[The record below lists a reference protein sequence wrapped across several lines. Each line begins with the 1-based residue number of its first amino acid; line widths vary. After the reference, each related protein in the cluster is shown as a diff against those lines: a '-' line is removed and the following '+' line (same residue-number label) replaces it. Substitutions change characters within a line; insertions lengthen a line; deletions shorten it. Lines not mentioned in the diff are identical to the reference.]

1 MAIKPLILLPLR
13 MKHFLL
19 LYCYL
24 FLISLASHAQNETQR
39 AILLNSAKYF
49 EIKSR
54 ANYTEAIIKAK
65 ENGWPIRYKSKNNA
79 SVNLIGVDAFG
90 QPKYLTTFSDP
101 IQGITINANKVW
113 PGGGLGFNLSGAS
126 DIMTNKLNIWD
137 EGVPR
142 PTHVEFGGKI
152 IEKDNATKTV
162 DHSTHV
168 AGIMFSKGVNALAKG
183 MAYGIKGASSYDWF
197 DDESEMAAAAANG
210 LLVSNHSY
218 GNIAGWDYN
227 DDSTRWEYN
236 GKWNEK
242 EDYKFGYYDDG
253 AQAMDSIA
261 YNAPNYLIVKS
272 AGNSHASTG
281 PKVGDNYWRR
291 DEKGKWYD
299 AGKRPDSLSSNN
311 AFETLP
317 MDVNAKN
324 ILTVGAVQGI
334 AAGYAKKEDAVMTSF
349 SSWGPTD
356 DGRIKPDIVTDG
368 QSVYS
373 AIATTDSTYG
383 YSSGTSMASPGA
395 AGSLFLLQELSQ
407 QIIPNKFMRSATIKG
422 LAIHSANEAGLFPGP
437 DYKFGWGLLNIGEA
451 ATVLSNALTNGN
463 NSKSVDLVYENTL
476 ENKGSYSVSVIAS
489 GIKPLKATLSWTDI
503 KGNVETSLNDTTHR
517 LINDLDLKITKDAV
531 TYFPWKLNPKAPE
544 DPATRE
550 INSVDNVEKVEID
563 STLVGTSYTIT
574 VNHKNNLVRG
584 QQAYSL
590 IVSGAGGTA
599 YCTSTANSA
608 AGTRMD
614 SVTLGNI
621 VFANSGTKQYIDNS
635 NIIIN
640 AESNGTMPISIKL
653 GSTDASDNTRFLK
666 VFVDYNNNG
675 VFDDTET
682 VLSSGALKNGTYTG
696 LISFP
701 ESLVIGRITK
711 LRIVVTETD
720 ASANVKACGSYA
732 IGETQDY
739 TLKVINASND
749 LQVAEIVNPVAGIAK
764 RDNQYITAKIVNLGS
779 TAQTNLPL
787 SLVVKKG
794 NSTVLSINE
803 IFTGRLNGQESMNYT
818 FQKPINIEA
827 NQTYTFTASVNLVN
841 DQQKANNSIS
851 ATIVSASA
859 LTAPIAT
866 ATNCNGTL
874 NLNVSSP
881 INNANYVWFD
891 SANLQIPIAVGANPS
906 AIGSTKSKFYVTQG
920 YQTTVGPL
928 TNTTLGSGGG
938 YNNFAGNFV
947 KINAT
952 GPLTIETA
960 KLYTGYPGKI
970 DFILAS
976 FGSFSADG
984 TSYTYYPLQ
993 TISLNVPASSPSPI
1007 AASSS
1012 AGTPFVE
1019 GDTGRIYALNL
1030 KIAQAGDY
1038 IIIIKC
1044 DSATIFR
1051 NNGLKD
1057 PTYPIGPSKIFSY
1070 TGNSVQTA
1078 SGNYQNYFYFFYN
1091 TQINTGEGMSPASEV
1106 SVKNYEKPNFI
1117 FSDTTLKA
1125 SSATSYQ
1132 WYLNDETIVGATNQN
1147 YRPLVNGMYKV
1158 SAKFGTCT
1166 SVSDSRLIMVTA
1178 IEEAPVKEI
1187 NLRISSDDNIENMIK
1202 GGSFY
1207 VNFSNIQ
1214 TEGITLDI
1222 INSTG
1227 SNVFHK
1233 ENLINQSSPQHI
1245 TINNLTTGVYFVKIY
1260 ANKKVYVQRVFI
1272 TNN

>member
-1 MAIKPLILLPLR
+1 

-19 LYCYL
+19 FSFL
-24 FLISLASHAQNETQR
+24 FSISLVSHTQNEMQKVV
-39 AILLNSAKYF
+39 LLNSAKYF

-65 ENGWPIRYKSKNNA
+65 ENGWPIRYTNKSNA
-79 SVNLIGVDAFG
+79 TVNLIGIDVFG
-90 QPKYLTTFSDP
+90 QPKYLTTFADP
-101 IQGITINANKVW
+101 IQAITVNTNKVW
-113 PGGGLGFNLSGAS
+113 PGGGLGFNLTGAS
-126 DIMTNKLNIWD
+126 DIMTNKIGIWD

-142 PTHVEFGGKI
+142 PTHVEFNGKVV
-152 IEKDNATKTV
+152 EKDNATKNV

-183 MAYGIKGASSYDWF
+183 MAYGVKGAYSYDWF

-227 DDSTRWEYN
+227 SDSSRWEYN

-253 AQAMDSIA
+253 AQANDSIA

-272 AGNSHASTG
+272 AGNARSTTG
-281 PKVGDNYWRR
+281 PKVGEAYWRR
-291 DEKGKWYD
+291 DEKGKWYN
-299 AGKRPDSLSSNN
+299 AGNRPDSLSSNN
-311 AFETLP
+311 TYETLP

-324 ILTVGAVQGI
+324 ILTVGAVAAI
-334 AAGYAKKEDAVMTSF
+334 ASGYAKKEDAIMTSF

-368 QSVYS
+368 LSVYS
-373 AIATTDSTYG
+373 AIAITDSTYG

-407 QIIPNKFMRSATIKG
+407 QIVPNKFMRSATIKG
-422 LAIHSANEAGLFPGP
+422 LAIHTANEAGLFPGP

-451 ATVLSNALTNGN
+451 ATVLSSALTNN
-463 NSKSVDLVYENTL
+463 NSSSSVDLVYENVL
-476 ENKGSYSVSVIAS
+476 QNKASYSVSVTAS
-489 GIKPLKATLSWTDI
+489 GNKPLKATLTWTDI
-503 KGNVETSLNDTTHR
+503 KGDIETSLNDTTHR
-517 LINDLDLKITKDAV
+517 LVNDLDLKITKDSI
-531 TYFPWKLNPKAPE
+531 TYYPWKLNPKIP
-544 DPATRE
+544 DNPASRE
-550 INSVDNVEKVEID
+550 INWVDNVEKVEID

-599 YCTSTANSA
+599 YCTSSATSA

-614 SVTLGNI
+614 SVSLGNN
-621 VFANSGTKQYIDNS
+621 VFANTSTKQYIDNS

-640 AESNGTMPISIKL
+640 AEPNGSLPISIKL

-666 VFVDYNNNG
+666 VFIDYNNNG
-675 VFDDTET
+675 AFDDTET
-682 VLSSGALKNGTYTG
+682 VLTSAALKNGTFTG
-696 LISFP
+696 VINFP
-701 ESLVIGRITK
+701 SNSVIGKITK

-720 ASANVKACGSYA
+720 ASANVKACGNYTM
-732 IGETQDY
+732 GETQDY
-739 TLKVINASND
+739 TLKTINPSND
-749 LQVAEIVNPVAGIAK
+749 LQVSEIVNPVAGLAK

-779 TAQTNLPL
+779 TAQSNLPL

-794 NSTVLSINE
+794 SSTVLSINE

-827 NQTYTFTASVNLVN
+827 NQTYTFTATVNLAS
-841 DQQKANNSIS
+841 DQQKANNSIN
-851 ATIVSASA
+851 ATIVSAAESA
-859 LTAPIAT
+859 APIAT
-866 ATNCNGTL
+866 ATNCNGSLTL
-874 NLNVSSP
+874 TVNSP
-881 INNANYVWFD
+881 SATANYVWYD
-891 SANLQIPIAVGANPS
+891 TANLQNPIAVGASPS
-906 AIGSTKSKFYVTQG
+906 GNTSTKNKLYVTQG
-920 YQTTVGPL
+920 YQSIVGPI

-938 YNNFAGNFV
+938 YNSFSGNFV
-947 KINAT
+947 KINTT
-952 GPLTIETA
+952 GPLNIETV
-960 KLYTGYPGKI
+960 KLYTGYPGKV
-970 DFILAS
+970 DFVLATFS
-976 FGSFSADG
+976 SFSADG
-984 TSYTYYPLQ
+984 TTYSYFPLQ
-993 TISLNVPASSPSPI
+993 TASLNVPASSPSPI
-1007 AASSS
+1007 AATTST
-1012 AGTPFVE
+1012 GTPIVE

-1044 DSATIFR
+1044 DSATVFR

-1057 PTYPIGPSKIFSY
+1057 PTYPIGPNKIFSY

-1091 TQINTGEGMSPASEV
+1091 TQIKTSDAQTAATEV
-1106 SVKNYEKPNFI
+1106 TVKTSEKPSFL
-1117 FSDTTLKA
+1117 FTDTTLKA
-1125 SSATSYQ
+1125 SSAATYQ

-1147 YRPLVNGMYKV
+1147 YRPTTNGMYKV
-1158 SAKFGTCT
+1158 ATKLAACT

-1178 IEEAPVKEI
+1178 IEEAQAKEI
-1187 NLRISSDDNIENMIK
+1187 SLRISSDDHIENMIK
-1202 GGSFY
+1202 GSSFY
-1207 VNFSNIQ
+1207 VQFSNIQ
-1214 TEGITLDI
+1214 TEGISLDI
-1222 INSTG
+1222 MNSMG
-1227 SNVFHK
+1227 NNVFHK
-1233 ENLINQSSPQHI
+1233 ENLINQRSPQHI
-1245 TINNLTTGVYFVKIY
+1245 NINNFATGVYFVKIY
-1260 ANKKVYVQRVFI
+1260 ANKKVYIQRVFI

>member
-1 MAIKPLILLPLR
+1 

-19 LYCYL
+19 FSFL
-24 FLISLASHAQNETQR
+24 FSISLVSHTQNETQKVV
-39 AILLNSAKYF
+39 LLNSAKYF

-65 ENGWPIRYKSKNNA
+65 ENGWPIRYTNKNNA
-79 SVNLIGVDAFG
+79 TVNLIGIDVFG
-90 QPKYLTTFSDP
+90 QPKYLTTFADP
-101 IQGITINANKVW
+101 IQAITVNTNKVW
-113 PGGGLGFNLSGAS
+113 PGGGLGFNLTGAS
-126 DIMTNKLNIWD
+126 DIMTNKIGIWD

-142 PTHVEFGGKI
+142 PTHVEFNGKVV
-152 IEKDNATKTV
+152 EKDNATKNV

-183 MAYGIKGASSYDWF
+183 MAYGVKGAYSYDWF

-227 DDSTRWEYN
+227 SDSSRWEYN

-253 AQAMDSIA
+253 AQANDSIA

-272 AGNSHASTG
+272 AGNARSTTG
-281 PKVGDNYWRR
+281 PKVGEAYWRR
-291 DEKGKWYD
+291 DEKGKWYN
-299 AGKRPDSLSSNN
+299 AGNRPDSLSSNN
-311 AFETLP
+311 SYETLP

-324 ILTVGAVQGI
+324 ILTVGAVAAI
-334 AAGYAKKEDAVMTSF
+334 ASGYAKKEDAIMTSF

-368 QSVYS
+368 LSVYS
-373 AIATTDSTYG
+373 AIAITDSTYG

-407 QIIPNKFMRSATIKG
+407 QIVPNKFMRSATIKG
-422 LAIHSANEAGLFPGP
+422 LAIHTANEAGLFPGP

-451 ATVLSNALTNGN
+451 ATVLSSALTNN
-463 NSKSVDLVYENTL
+463 NSSSSVDLVYENVL
-476 ENKGSYSVSVIAS
+476 QNKASYSVSVTAS
-489 GIKPLKATLSWTDI
+489 GNKPLKATLSWTDI
-503 KGNVETSLNDTTHR
+503 KGDIETSLNDTTHR
-517 LINDLDLKITKDAV
+517 LVNDLDLKITKDSI
-531 TYFPWKLNPKAPE
+531 TYYPWKLNPKIP
-544 DPATRE
+544 DNPASRE
-550 INSVDNVEKVEID
+550 INWVDNVEKVEID

-599 YCTSTANSA
+599 YCTSSATSA

-614 SVTLGNI
+614 SVSLANNI
-621 VFANSGTKQYIDNS
+621 FANTSTKQYIDNS

-640 AESNGTMPISIKL
+640 AEPNGSLPISIKL
-653 GSTDASDNTRFLK
+653 GSTDGSDNTRFLK
-666 VFVDYNNNG
+666 VFIDYNNNG
-675 VFDDTET
+675 IFEDTEN
-682 VLSSGALKNGTYTG
+682 VLTSAALKNGTFTG
-696 LISFP
+696 VINFP
-701 ESLVIGRITK
+701 ANLVIGKITK

-720 ASANVKACGSYA
+720 ASANVKACGNYTM
-732 IGETQDY
+732 GETQDY
-739 TLKVINASND
+739 TLKIINPSND
-749 LQVAEIVNPVAGIAK
+749 LQVAEIVNPIAGLAK

-794 NSTVLSINE
+794 SSTVLSINE

-827 NQTYTFTASVNLVN
+827 NQTYTFTATVNLAS
-841 DQQKANNSIS
+841 DQQKGNNSIS
-851 ATIVSASA
+851 ATIVSAA
-859 LTAPIAT
+859 ETAAPMAT
-866 ATNCNGTL
+866 ATNCNGSLTL
-874 NLNVSSP
+874 TVNSP
-881 INNANYVWFD
+881 SATANYVWYD
-891 SANLQIPIAVGANPS
+891 TANLQNPIAVGASPS
-906 AIGSTKSKFYVTQG
+906 GNTSTKNKLYVTQG
-920 YQTTVGPL
+920 YQSIVGPL

-938 YNNFAGNFV
+938 YNSFSGNFV
-947 KINAT
+947 KINTT
-952 GPLTIETA
+952 GPLNIETV
-960 KLYTGYPGKI
+960 KLYTGYPGKV
-970 DFILAS
+970 DFILATFS
-976 FGSFSADG
+976 SFSADG
-984 TSYTYYPLQ
+984 TTYSYFPLQ
-993 TISLNVPASSPSPI
+993 TASLNVPASSPSPI
-1007 AASSS
+1007 AATTS
-1012 AGTPFVE
+1012 AGTPIVE

-1044 DSATIFR
+1044 DSATVFR

-1057 PTYPIGPSKIFSY
+1057 PTYPIGPNKIFSY

-1091 TQINTGEGMSPASEV
+1091 TQIKTSDALSAATEV
-1106 SVKNYEKPNFI
+1106 TVKTSEKPSFL
-1117 FSDTTLKA
+1117 FTDTTLKA
-1125 SSATSYQ
+1125 SSAATYQ

-1147 YRPLVNGMYKV
+1147 YRPTINGMYKV
-1158 SAKFGTCT
+1158 ATKLAACT

-1178 IEEAPVKEI
+1178 IEEAQAKEI
-1187 NLRISSDDNIENMIK
+1187 SLRISSDDHIENMIK
-1202 GGSFY
+1202 GSSFY
-1207 VNFSNIQ
+1207 VQFSNIQ
-1214 TEGITLDI
+1214 TEGISLDI
-1222 INSTG
+1222 MNSMG
-1227 SNVFHK
+1227 NNVFHK
-1233 ENLINQSSPQHI
+1233 ENLINQRSPQHI
-1245 TINNLTTGVYFVKIY
+1245 NINNFATGVYFVKIY
-1260 ANKKVYVQRVFI
+1260 ANKKVYIQRVFI

>member
-1 MAIKPLILLPLR
+1 

-19 LYCYL
+19 FSFL
-24 FLISLASHAQNETQR
+24 FSISLVSHTQNETQKLV
-39 AILLNSAKYF
+39 LLNSAKYF

-65 ENGWPIRYKSKNNA
+65 ENGWPIRYTNKNNA
-79 SVNLIGVDAFG
+79 TVNLIGIDVFG
-90 QPKYLTTFSDP
+90 QPKYLTTFADP
-101 IQGITINANKVW
+101 IQAITVNTNKVW
-113 PGGGLGFNLSGAS
+113 PGGGLGFNLTGAS
-126 DIMTNKLNIWD
+126 DIMTNKIGIWD

-142 PTHVEFGGKI
+142 PTHVEFNGKVV
-152 IEKDNATKTV
+152 EKDNATKNV

-183 MAYGIKGASSYDWF
+183 MAYGVKGAYSYDWF

-227 DDSTRWEYN
+227 SDSSRWEYN

-253 AQAMDSIA
+253 AQANDSIA

-272 AGNSHASTG
+272 AGNARSTTG
-281 PKVGDNYWRR
+281 PKVGEAYWRR
-291 DEKGKWYD
+291 DEKGKWYN
-299 AGKRPDSLSSNN
+299 AGNRPDSLSSNN
-311 AFETLP
+311 SYETLP

-324 ILTVGAVQGI
+324 ILTVGAVAAI
-334 AAGYAKKEDAVMTSF
+334 ASGYAKKEDAIMTSF

-368 QSVYS
+368 LSVYS
-373 AIATTDSTYG
+373 AIAITDSTYG

-407 QIIPNKFMRSATIKG
+407 QIVPNKFMRSATIKG
-422 LAIHSANEAGLFPGP
+422 LAIHTANEAGLFPGP

-451 ATVLSNALTNGN
+451 ATVLSSALTNN
-463 NSKSVDLVYENTL
+463 NSSSSVDLVYENVL
-476 ENKGSYSVSVIAS
+476 QNKASYSVSVTAS
-489 GIKPLKATLSWTDI
+489 GNKPLKATLSWTDI
-503 KGNVETSLNDTTHR
+503 KGDIETSLNDTTHR
-517 LINDLDLKITKDAV
+517 LVNDLDLKITKDSI
-531 TYFPWKLNPKAPE
+531 TYYPWKLNPKIP
-544 DPATRE
+544 DNPASRE
-550 INSVDNVEKVEID
+550 INWVDNVEKVEID

-599 YCTSTANSA
+599 YCTSSATSA

-614 SVTLGNI
+614 SVSLANNI
-621 VFANSGTKQYIDNS
+621 FANTSTKQYIDNS

-640 AESNGTMPISIKL
+640 AEPNGSLPISIKL
-653 GSTDASDNTRFLK
+653 GSTDGSDNTRFLK
-666 VFVDYNNNG
+666 VFIDYNNNG
-675 VFDDTET
+675 IFEDTEN
-682 VLSSGALKNGTYTG
+682 VLTSAALKNGTFTG
-696 LISFP
+696 VTNFP
-701 ESLVIGRITK
+701 ANLVIGKITK

-720 ASANVKACGSYA
+720 ASANVKACGNYTM
-732 IGETQDY
+732 GETQDY
-739 TLKVINASND
+739 TLKIINPSND
-749 LQVAEIVNPVAGIAK
+749 LQVAEIVNPIAGLAK

-794 NSTVLSINE
+794 SSTVLSINE

-827 NQTYTFTASVNLVN
+827 NQTYTFTATVNLAS
-841 DQQKANNSIS
+841 DQQKGNNSIS
-851 ATIVSASA
+851 ATIVSAA
-859 LTAPIAT
+859 ETAAPMAT
-866 ATNCNGTL
+866 ATNCNGSLTL
-874 NLNVSSP
+874 TVNSP
-881 INNANYVWFD
+881 SATANYVWYD
-891 SANLQIPIAVGANPS
+891 TANLQNPIAVGASPS
-906 AIGSTKSKFYVTQG
+906 GNTSTKNKLYVTQG
-920 YQTTVGPL
+920 YQSIVGPL

-938 YNNFAGNFV
+938 YNSFSGNFV
-947 KINAT
+947 KINTT
-952 GPLTIETA
+952 GPLNIETV
-960 KLYTGYPGKI
+960 KLYTGYPGKV
-970 DFILAS
+970 DFILATFS
-976 FGSFSADG
+976 SFSADG
-984 TSYTYYPLQ
+984 TTYSYFPLQ
-993 TISLNVPASSPSPI
+993 TASLNVPASSPSPI
-1007 AASSS
+1007 AATTS
-1012 AGTPFVE
+1012 AGTPIVE

-1044 DSATIFR
+1044 DSATVFR

-1057 PTYPIGPSKIFSY
+1057 PTYPIGPNKIFSY

-1091 TQINTGEGMSPASEV
+1091 TQIKTSDALSAATEV
-1106 SVKNYEKPNFI
+1106 TVKTSEKPSFL
-1117 FSDTTLKA
+1117 FTDTTLKA
-1125 SSATSYQ
+1125 SSAATYQ

-1147 YRPLVNGMYKV
+1147 YRPTINGMYKV
-1158 SAKFGTCT
+1158 ATKLAACT

-1178 IEEAPVKEI
+1178 IEEAQAKEI
-1187 NLRISSDDNIENMIK
+1187 SLRISSDDHIENMIK
-1202 GGSFY
+1202 GSSFY
-1207 VNFSNIQ
+1207 VQFSNIQ
-1214 TEGITLDI
+1214 TEGISLDI
-1222 INSTG
+1222 MNSMG
-1227 SNVFHK
+1227 NNVFHK
-1233 ENLINQSSPQHI
+1233 ENLINQRSPQHI
-1245 TINNLTTGVYFVKIY
+1245 NINNFATGVYFVKIY
-1260 ANKKVYVQRVFI
+1260 ANKKVYIQRVFI

>member
-1 MAIKPLILLPLR
+1 

-19 LYCYL
+19 FSFL
-24 FLISLASHAQNETQR
+24 FSISLVSHTQNETQKLV
-39 AILLNSAKYF
+39 LLNSAKYF

-65 ENGWPIRYKSKNNA
+65 ENGWPIRYTNKNNA
-79 SVNLIGVDAFG
+79 TVNLIGIDVFG
-90 QPKYLTTFSDP
+90 QPKYLTTFADP
-101 IQGITINANKVW
+101 IQAITVNTNKVW
-113 PGGGLGFNLSGAS
+113 PGGGLGFNLTGAS
-126 DIMTNKLNIWD
+126 DIMTNKIGIWD

-142 PTHVEFGGKI
+142 PTHVEFNGKVV
-152 IEKDNATKTV
+152 EKDNATKNV

-183 MAYGIKGASSYDWF
+183 MAYGVKGAYSYDWF

-227 DDSTRWEYN
+227 SDSSRWEYN

-253 AQAMDSIA
+253 AQANDSIA

-272 AGNSHASTG
+272 AGNARSTTG
-281 PKVGDNYWRR
+281 PKVGEAYWRR
-291 DEKGKWYD
+291 DEKGKWYN
-299 AGKRPDSLSSNN
+299 AGNRPDSLSSNN
-311 AFETLP
+311 SYETLP

-324 ILTVGAVQGI
+324 ILTVGAVAAI
-334 AAGYAKKEDAVMTSF
+334 ASGYAKKEDAIMTSF

-368 QSVYS
+368 LSVYS
-373 AIATTDSTYG
+373 AIAITDSTYG

-407 QIIPNKFMRSATIKG
+407 QIVPNKFMRSATIKG
-422 LAIHSANEAGLFPGP
+422 LAIHTANEAGLFPGP

-451 ATVLSNALTNGN
+451 ATVLSSALTNN
-463 NSKSVDLVYENTL
+463 NSSSSVDLVYENVL
-476 ENKGSYSVSVIAS
+476 QNKASYSVSVTAS
-489 GIKPLKATLSWTDI
+489 GNKPLKATLSWTDI
-503 KGNVETSLNDTTHR
+503 KGDIETSLNDTTHR
-517 LINDLDLKITKDAV
+517 LVNDLDLKITKDSI
-531 TYFPWKLNPKAPE
+531 TYYPWKLNPKIP
-544 DPATRE
+544 DNPASRE
-550 INSVDNVEKVEID
+550 INWVDNVEKVEID

-599 YCTSTANSA
+599 YCTSSATSA

-614 SVTLGNI
+614 SVSLANNI
-621 VFANSGTKQYIDNS
+621 FANTSTKQYIDNS

-640 AESNGTMPISIKL
+640 AEPNGSLPISIKL
-653 GSTDASDNTRFLK
+653 GSTDGSDNTRFLK
-666 VFVDYNNNG
+666 VFIDYNNNG
-675 VFDDTET
+675 IFEDTEN
-682 VLSSGALKNGTYTG
+682 VLTSAALKNGTFTG
-696 LISFP
+696 VTNFP
-701 ESLVIGRITK
+701 ANLVIGKITK

-720 ASANVKACGSYA
+720 ASANVKACGNYTM
-732 IGETQDY
+732 GETQDY
-739 TLKVINASND
+739 TLKIINPSND
-749 LQVAEIVNPVAGIAK
+749 LQVAEIVNPIAGLAK

-794 NSTVLSINE
+794 SSTVLSINE

-827 NQTYTFTASVNLVN
+827 NQTYTFTATVNLAS
-841 DQQKANNSIS
+841 DQQKGNNSIS
-851 ATIVSASA
+851 ATIVSAA
-859 LTAPIAT
+859 ETAAPMAT
-866 ATNCNGTL
+866 ATNCNGSLTL
-874 NLNVSSP
+874 TVNSP
-881 INNANYVWFD
+881 SATANYVWYD
-891 SANLQIPIAVGANPS
+891 TANLQNPIAVGASPS
-906 AIGSTKSKFYVTQG
+906 GNTSTKNKLYVTQG
-920 YQTTVGPL
+920 YQSIVGPL

-938 YNNFAGNFV
+938 YNSFSGNFV
-947 KINAT
+947 KINTT
-952 GPLTIETA
+952 GPLNIETV
-960 KLYTGYPGKI
+960 KLYTGYPGKV
-970 DFILAS
+970 DFILATFS
-976 FGSFSADG
+976 SFSADG
-984 TSYTYYPLQ
+984 TTYSYFPLQ
-993 TISLNVPASSPSPI
+993 TASLNVPASSPSPI
-1007 AASSS
+1007 AASTS
-1012 AGTPFVE
+1012 AGTPIVE

-1044 DSATIFR
+1044 DSATVFR

-1057 PTYPIGPSKIFSY
+1057 PTYPIGPNKIFSY

-1091 TQINTGEGMSPASEV
+1091 TQIKTSDALSAATEV
-1106 SVKNYEKPNFI
+1106 TVKTSEKPSFL
-1117 FSDTTLKA
+1117 FTDTTLKA
-1125 SSATSYQ
+1125 SSAATYQ

-1147 YRPLVNGMYKV
+1147 YRPTTNGMYKV
-1158 SAKFGTCT
+1158 ATKLAACT

-1178 IEEAPVKEI
+1178 IEEAQAKEI
-1187 NLRISSDDNIENMIK
+1187 SLRISSDDHIENMIK
-1202 GGSFY
+1202 GSSFY
-1207 VNFSNIQ
+1207 VQFSNIQ
-1214 TEGITLDI
+1214 TEGISLDI
-1222 INSTG
+1222 MNSMG
-1227 SNVFHK
+1227 NNVFHK
-1233 ENLINQSSPQHI
+1233 ENLINQRSPQHI
-1245 TINNLTTGVYFVKIY
+1245 NINNFATGVYFVKIY
-1260 ANKKVYVQRVFI
+1260 ANKKVYIQRVFI

>member
-1 MAIKPLILLPLR
+1 

-19 LYCYL
+19 LSG
-24 FLISLASHAQNETQR
+24 FLLSISLASHAQNETQKVV
-39 AILLNSAKYF
+39 LLNSAKYF

-90 QPKYLTTFSDP
+90 QPKYLTTFADP
-101 IQGITINANKVW
+101 IQAISINANKVW
-113 PGGGLGFNLSGAS
+113 PGGSLGFNLSGAS
-126 DIMTNKLNIWD
+126 DIMTNRIGIWD

-142 PTHVEFGGKI
+142 PTHVEFGGKVV
-152 IEKDNATKTV
+152 EKDNATKTV

-183 MAYGIKGASSYDWF
+183 MAYGVKGAYSYDWF
-197 DDESEMAAAAANG
+197 DDESEMATAAANG
-210 LLVSNHSY
+210 LLISNHSY

-261 YNAPNYLIVKS
+261 FNAPNYLIVKS
-272 AGNSHASTG
+272 AGNSHSSTG

-334 AAGYAKKEDAVMTSF
+334 AAGYAKKEDAIMTSF

-373 AIATTDSTYG
+373 TIATSDSSYG

-422 LAIHSANEAGLFPGP
+422 LAIHTANEAGLFPGP

-451 ATVLSNALTNGN
+451 ATVLSNALTNSN

-476 ENKGSYSVSVIAS
+476 ENKASYSVSVIAS
-489 GIKPLKATLSWTDI
+489 GNKPLKATLSWTDI
-503 KGNVETSLNDTTHR
+503 KGNVETSLNDTTRR
-517 LINDLDLKITKDAV
+517 LVNDLDLKITRDSI
-531 TYFPWKLNPKAPE
+531 TYFPWKLNPKSPE

-550 INSVDNVEKVEID
+550 INSVDNIEKVEID

-574 VNHKNNLVRG
+574 VNHKNNLIRG

-599 YCTSTANSA
+599 YCTSTASSA

-614 SVTLGNI
+614 SVTIAGK
-621 VFANSGTKQYIDNS
+621 VFVGTGTKQYIDNS

-640 AESNGTMPISIKL
+640 AEPNGTMPISIKL
-653 GSTDASDNTRFLK
+653 GSTDASDNTRFIK
-666 VFVDYNNNG
+666 VFIDYNNNG
-675 VFDDTET
+675 VFEDSET
-682 VLSSGALKNGTYTG
+682 VLTSAALKNGTYTG

-720 ASANVKACGSYA
+720 ASANVKACGNYTS
-732 IGETQDY
+732 GETQDY
-739 TLKVINASND
+739 TLKVINSSND
-749 LQVAEIVNPVAGIAK
+749 LQVAEIVNPVAGLAK
-764 RDNQYITAKIVNLGS
+764 RNNQYITAKIVNLGS
-779 TAQTNLPL
+779 TAQSNLPL

-794 NSTVLSINE
+794 TSTILSINE
-803 IFTGRLNGQESMNYT
+803 TFTGRLNGQESMSYT

-827 NQTYTFTASVNLVN
+827 NQTYTFTASVNLVS

-851 ATIVSASA
+851 ATIVSAA
-859 LTAPIAT
+859 ETAAPVAT
-866 ATNCNGTL
+866 ATNCNGSL
-874 NLNVSSP
+874 SLAISSP
-881 INNANYVWFD
+881 SATANYIWYD
-891 SANLQIPIAVGANPS
+891 SSDLQNPIAVGANP
-906 AIGSTKSKFYVTQG
+906 AGSTSTKNKLYVTQG
-920 YQTTVGPL
+920 FQSVVGPL

-947 KINAT
+947 KINAA
-952 GPLTIETA
+952 GPLNLETV
-960 KLYTGYPGKI
+960 KLYTGYPGKV

-993 TISLNVPASSPSPI
+993 TTSLNVPASSPSPI

-1012 AGTPFVE
+1012 SGTPFVE

-1044 DSATIFR
+1044 DSATVFR

-1057 PTYPIGPSKIFSY
+1057 PTYPIGPKNMFSY

-1078 SGNYQNYFYFFYN
+1078 SGNFQNYFYFFYS
-1091 TQINTGEGMSPASEV
+1091 TQIKAGDVLTAATEV
-1106 SVKNYEKPNFI
+1106 AVKTSEKPSFI
-1117 FSDTTLKA
+1117 FTDTTLKSTSA
-1125 SSATSYQ
+1125 SSYQ

-1147 YRPLVNGMYKV
+1147 YRPSTNGMYKV
-1158 SAKFGTCT
+1158 ATKLGTCT

-1178 IEEAPVKEI
+1178 IEEAPAKEI

-1202 GGSFY
+1202 GASFY
-1207 VNFSNIQ
+1207 LQFSNIQ

-1222 INSTG
+1222 MNSMG
-1227 SNVFHK
+1227 NNVFHK
-1233 ENLINQSSPQHI
+1233 ENLINQRSPQHI
-1245 TINNLTTGVYFVKIY
+1245 NINNLTTGVYFVKVY